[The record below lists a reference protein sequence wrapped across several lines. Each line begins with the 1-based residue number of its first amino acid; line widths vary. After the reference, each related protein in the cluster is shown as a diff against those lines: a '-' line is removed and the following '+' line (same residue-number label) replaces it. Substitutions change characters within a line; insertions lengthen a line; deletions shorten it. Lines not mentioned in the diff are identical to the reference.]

1 VDNIYSSMNEM
12 LITTIVSAITGL
24 GGFIYGI
31 KKDKQDLVTK
41 SFNNILLQIQVYE
54 EIIGGLRTEIQTL
67 TRRVEEQQTIIK
79 QLEAQVQ
86 KMCDPKTNI

>member
-1 VDNIYSSMNEM
+1 MNEM

-67 TRRVEEQQTIIK
+67 TRRVEEQQQIIK

>member
-1 VDNIYSSMNEM
+1 M

-67 TRRVEEQQTIIK
+67 TRRVEEQQQIIK

>member
-1 VDNIYSSMNEM
+1 M

-67 TRRVEEQQTIIK
+67 TKRVEEQQTIIK

>member
-1 VDNIYSSMNEM
+1 MNEM

-67 TRRVEEQQTIIK
+67 TKRVEEQQTIIK

>member
-1 VDNIYSSMNEM
+1 M

-67 TRRVEEQQTIIK
+67 TKRVEEQQMIIK
-79 QLEAQVQ
+79 QLETQVQ

>member
-1 VDNIYSSMNEM
+1 M

-24 GGFIYGI
+24 GGFIWGI
-31 KKDKQDLVTK
+31 KKDKHDLVTK

-67 TRRVEEQQTIIK
+67 TRKVEEQQEIIR
-79 QLEAQVQ
+79 QLEAQVN
-86 KMCDPKTNI
+86 KMLDPKTNI

>member
-1 VDNIYSSMNEM
+1 MNEM

-24 GGFIYGI
+24 GGFIWGI

-54 EIIGGLRTEIQTL
+54 EIIRGLRTEIQTL
-67 TRRVEEQQTIIK
+67 TRKVEEQQEIIK
-79 QLEAQVQ
+79 NLEAQVN
-86 KMCDPKTNI
+86 KMLDPKTNI

>member
-1 VDNIYSSMNEM
+1 MNEM
-12 LITTIVSAITGL
+12 LLTTIVSAITGL

-54 EIIGGLRTEIQTL
+54 EIIEGLRTEIQTL
-67 TRRVEEQQTIIK
+67 TRKVEEQQQIIK
-79 QLEAQVQ
+79 DLETKVSEMI
-86 KMCDPKTNI
+86 KPKTNL

>member
-1 VDNIYSSMNEM
+1 M

>member
-1 VDNIYSSMNEM
+1 MNEM

-54 EIIGGLRTEIQTL
+54 VIIGGLRSEIQTL
-67 TRRVEEQQTIIK
+67 TRRVEEQQEIIK
-79 QLEAQVQ
+79 HLESQVQ
-86 KMCDPKTNI
+86 KMLDPKTNI

>member
-1 VDNIYSSMNEM
+1 MNEM

-54 EIIGGLRTEIQTL
+54 EIIGGLRSEIQTL
-67 TRRVEEQQTIIK
+67 TRRVEEQQEIIK
-79 QLEAQVQ
+79 HLESQVQ
-86 KMCDPKTNI
+86 KMLDPKTNI